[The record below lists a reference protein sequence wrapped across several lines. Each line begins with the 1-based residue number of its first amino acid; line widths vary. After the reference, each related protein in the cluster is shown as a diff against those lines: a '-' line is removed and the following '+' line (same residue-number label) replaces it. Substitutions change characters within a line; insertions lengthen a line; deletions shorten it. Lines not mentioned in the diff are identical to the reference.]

1 MPPESKP
8 KLRNES
14 DVDYHQR
21 FRATESYERSSK
33 QANTNVV
40 FLGPPGAGKGTQAQ
54 FLKRDYD
61 VCQLATGDML
71 RAEIKNGSEL
81 GKYAKGIMDS
91 GKLVDDDLVVK
102 LIEKNLDQPDCA
114 KGFLLDG
121 FPRTVVQAQK
131 LDELMKKRREHLNR
145 VVEFKIDN
153 ELLVKR
159 ITGRLVHVAS
169 GRTYH
174 EEFYPP
180 KKPMTDDQTG
190 EPLIRRSD
198 DNPDALR
205 KRLATYTEL
214 TIPLVDYY
222 GKRNLLTT
230 VDAKQKPDT
239 VYERIKDAISKAKAK
254 DFVSFV

>member
-1 MPPESKP
+1 
-8 KLRNES
+8 
-14 DVDYHQR
+14 
-21 FRATESYERSSK
+21 
-33 QANTNVV
+33 
-40 FLGPPGAGKGTQAQ
+40 
-54 FLKRDYD
+54 
-61 VCQLATGDML
+61 ML
-71 RAEIKNGSEL
+71 RTEIKNGSEL

-102 LIEKNLDQPDCA
+102 LIEKNLDQPECA

-131 LDELMKKRREHLNR
+131 LDELMEKRRESLNR
-145 VVEFKIDN
+145 VIEFKIDN

-159 ITGRLVHVAS
+159 VTGRLVHVAS

-174 EEFYPP
+174 EEFFPP

-198 DNPDALR
+198 DNVDALR
-205 KRLATYTEL
+205 KRLTTYSEQTA
-214 TIPLVDYY
+214 PLVDFY
-222 GKRNLLTT
+222 GKQQLLTS
-230 VDAKQKPDT
+230 VDAKQKPES
-239 VYERIKDAISKAKAK
+239 VYDRIKEAIRKAKAK

>member
-1 MPPESKP
+1 
-8 KLRNES
+8 
-14 DVDYHQR
+14 
-21 FRATESYERSSK
+21 
-33 QANTNVV
+33 
-40 FLGPPGAGKGTQAQ
+40 
-54 FLKRDYD
+54 
-61 VCQLATGDML
+61 ML
-71 RAEIKNGSEL
+71 RTEIKNGSDL

-91 GKLVDDDLVVK
+91 GKLVDDDLVVQ
-102 LIEKNLDQPDCA
+102 LIAKNLDQPECA

-131 LDELMKKRREHLNR
+131 LDELMAKRDESLNR
-145 VVEFKIDN
+145 VIEFKIDN
-153 ELLVKR
+153 ELLVRR

-198 DNPDALR
+198 DNPEALR
-205 KRLATYTEL
+205 KRLATYSESTS
-214 TIPLVDYY
+214 PLVDYY
-222 GKRNLLTT
+222 NKQQLLTT
-230 VDAKQKPDT
+230 VDAKQKPES
-239 VYERIKDAISKAKAK
+239 VYERIKDAIAKAKAK

>member
-1 MPPESKP
+1 MKTNSKP
-8 KLRNES
+8 DLS
-14 DVDYHQR
+14 
-21 FRATESYERSSK
+21 
-33 QANTNVV
+33 
-40 FLGPPGAGKGTQAQ
+40 PGKGTQAQ
-54 FLKRDYD
+54 YIKRDYD

-71 RAEIKNGSEL
+71 RTEIKNGSDL

-102 LIEKNLDQPDCA
+102 LIAKNLDQPECA

-131 LDELMKKRREHLNR
+131 LDELMAKRDQSLDR
-145 VVEFKIDN
+145 VIEFKIDN
-153 ELLVKR
+153 ELLVRR

-198 DNPDALR
+198 DNPEALR
-205 KRLATYTEL
+205 KRLATYSESTA
-214 TIPLVDYY
+214 PLVDYY
-222 GKRNLLTT
+222 NKQQLLTS
-230 VDAKQKPDT
+230 VDAKQKPES
-239 VYERIKDAISKAKAK
+239 VYERIKQEIAKAKAK

>member
-1 MPPESKP
+1 
-8 KLRNES
+8 
-14 DVDYHQR
+14 
-21 FRATESYERSSK
+21 
-33 QANTNVV
+33 
-40 FLGPPGAGKGTQAQ
+40 
-54 FLKRDYD
+54 
-61 VCQLATGDML
+61 ML
-71 RAEIKNGSEL
+71 RTEIKNGSDL

-102 LIEKNLDQPDCA
+102 LIEKNLDQPECA

-131 LDELMKKRREHLNR
+131 LDELMGKRKETLDS
-145 VVEFKIDN
+145 VIEFKIDN

-180 KKPMTDDQTG
+180 KKAMTDDQTG

-198 DNPDALR
+198 DNPEALR
-205 KRLATYTEL
+205 KRLATYSEQTA
-214 TIPLVDYY
+214 PLVDYY
-222 GKRNLLTT
+222 DKRRLLTS
-230 VDAKQKPDT
+230 VDAKQKPES
-239 VYERIKDAISKAKAK
+239 VYDRIKDAIRKAKAK

>member
-1 MPPESKP
+1 
-8 KLRNES
+8 
-14 DVDYHQR
+14 
-21 FRATESYERSSK
+21 
-33 QANTNVV
+33 
-40 FLGPPGAGKGTQAQ
+40 
-54 FLKRDYD
+54 
-61 VCQLATGDML
+61 ML
-71 RAEIKNGSEL
+71 RTEIKNGSDL

-102 LIEKNLDQPDCA
+102 LIAKNLDQPECA

-131 LDELMKKRREHLNR
+131 LDELMAKRDQSLDR
-145 VVEFKIDN
+145 VIEFKIDN
-153 ELLVKR
+153 ELLVRR

-198 DNPDALR
+198 DNPEALR
-205 KRLATYTEL
+205 KRLATYSESTA
-214 TIPLVDYY
+214 PLVDYY
-222 GKRNLLTT
+222 NKQQLLTS
-230 VDAKQKPDT
+230 VDAKQKPES
-239 VYERIKDAISKAKAK
+239 VYERIKQAIAKAKAK

>member
-1 MPPESKP
+1 MPPEAQP
-8 KLRNES
+8 KLRNET
-14 DVDYHQR
+14 DVDYHSR
-21 FRATESYERSSK
+21 FRATQSYQKSSNP
-33 QANTNVV
+33 NTNVV
-40 FLGPPGAGKGTQAQ
+40 FLGPPGSGKGTQAQ
-54 FLKRDYD
+54 YIKRDYD

-102 LIEKNLDQPDCA
+102 LIEKNLDQPECK

-121 FPRTVVQAQK
+121 FPRTVVQAHK
-131 LDELMKKRREHLNR
+131 LDELMKKRNEQLDR
-145 VVEFKIDN
+145 VIEFKIDS
-153 ELLVKR
+153 ELLVRR

-180 KKPMTDDQTG
+180 KKAMTDDQTG

-205 KRLATYTEL
+205 KRLATYSEL
-214 TIPLVDYY
+214 TVPLVDYY
-222 GKRNLLTT
+222 EKKSLLTT

-239 VYERIKDAISKAKAK
+239 VYEKIKDAISKSKVK
-254 DFVSFV
+254 DFVSWI

>member
-1 MPPESKP
+1 
-8 KLRNES
+8 
-14 DVDYHQR
+14 
-21 FRATESYERSSK
+21 
-33 QANTNVV
+33 
-40 FLGPPGAGKGTQAQ
+40 
-54 FLKRDYD
+54 
-61 VCQLATGDML
+61 ML
-71 RAEIKNGSEL
+71 RTEIKNGSDL

-114 KGFLLDG
+114 NGFVLDG

-131 LDELMKKRREHLNR
+131 LDELMKKRKEKLNR
-145 VVEFKIDN
+145 VIEFKIDS
-153 ELLVKR
+153 ELLVRR

-174 EEFYPP
+174 DEFYPP

-190 EPLIRRSD
+190 EALIRRSD

-205 KRLATYTEL
+205 KRLSTYTEL
-214 TIPLVDYY
+214 TVPLVDYY
-222 GKRNLLTT
+222 DKKQLLTT
-230 VDAKQKPDT
+230 IDAKQKPET
-239 VYERIKDAISKAKAK
+239 VYERIKDAITKAKAK